1 MLFTEVIHAIHPHLM
16 KDADVPTFMRN
27 LIQMLCDI
35 PEDEWYTKRDPSSEE
50 SYKDG
55 SLRKFYSSGPS
66 KKLAK
71 KILARLTRDNFL
83 ESIHAPDRSDVVL
96 ESLAKDISP
105 FANDATKDNVGA
117 KLFDLLKDG
126 LEEIINPALANTRL
140 ELEAQQK
147 SNQLKGKY
155 GSGLLD
161 DCNNTC
167 SMPGCS
173 HHLQK
178 LTDDGKS
185 VSDYEIIV
193 INGKKAASFP
203 NVCAVCHDCFQKYIL
218 KHTTKEHKELELI
231 KKLQVDT
238 RTARTTMSEV
248 QIEKGIAQVVESL
261 MNLKPDTLSSLNY
274 DPTFIANKIDENEN
288 WLLYETVKNYVAKYF
303 FFISQTMQNLSRQN
317 QYPDEL
323 IRAEIK
329 TICRRLENK
338 KLSQMEIYDNISKQI
353 HRLTKQ
359 HLIYCY
365 IVVCY
370 FIQSCEVFHDLTK

>member
-1 MLFTEVIHAIHPHLM
+1 M
-16 KDADVPTFMRN
+16 
-27 LIQMLCDI
+27 
-35 PEDEWYTKRDPSSEE
+35 
-50 SYKDG
+50 
-55 SLRKFYSSGPS
+55 
-66 KKLAK
+66 
-71 KILARLTRDNFL
+71 
-83 ESIHAPDRSDVVL
+83 
-96 ESLAKDISP
+96 
-105 FANDATKDNVGA
+105 
-117 KLFDLLKDG
+117 KDG